1 MSFPADFNRDMPT
14 SSEGSSL
21 KSDYGSDIFNAIMK
35 DKTPTQTRRN
45 SSSGNSNKSDFGI
58 FDAMVKDRSL
68 PTPLPTPAYV
78 PPNKRTFAKLKKE
91 AKKAETQQRREST
104 PGPSYS
110 GPRKGKG
117 VGKMPS
123 ASNYIS
129 KKDSDE
135 EMNS

>member
-1 MSFPADFNRDMPT
+1 
-14 SSEGSSL
+14 
-21 KSDYGSDIFNAIMK
+21 MK

-45 SSSGNSNKSDFGI
+45 SRDGNSSQSDFGI
-58 FDAMVKDRSL
+58 FDAIMKERSNI
-68 PTPLPTPAYV
+68 PSAPIETYV

-104 PGPSYS
+104 PGSSYS